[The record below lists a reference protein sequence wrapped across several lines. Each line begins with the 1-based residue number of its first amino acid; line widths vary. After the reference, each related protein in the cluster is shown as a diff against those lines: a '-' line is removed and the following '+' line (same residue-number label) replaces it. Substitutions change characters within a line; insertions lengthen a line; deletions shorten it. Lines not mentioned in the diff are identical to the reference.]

1 MVRKLDDEISNAS
14 RKSLQRHMRLD
25 VGNKLVRILDQSPYC
40 RLRDPT
46 KFLTCSTNTELGR
59 PTDLNKKK
67 GWSTGIPLNPSP
79 NHDRE
84 RLYFACSLASLH
96 HMDQIITDKE
106 MEALCKKCGKKSDLF
121 EDPWLPS
128 TARSELIWPEVPSP
142 YFLEFTWCI
151 STATPDVFLSNIGK
165 FCWQTSSPL
174 WQDTPGYCFVSW

>member
-1 MVRKLDDEISNAS
+1 MQLE
-14 RKSLQRHMRLD
+14 
-25 VGNKLVRILDQSPYC
+25 VGNTLVRILGQSHYC

-46 KFLTCSTNTELGR
+46 KFLTCSTNTELMRLTG
-59 PTDLNKKK
+59 LNKKK
-67 GWSTGIPLNPSP
+67 CWSTGIPLNPSP

-84 RLYFACSLASLH
+84 RLYFACSLAFLH

-106 MEALCKKCGKKSDLF
+106 MEALCNKCGKKSDLF

-151 STATPDVFLSNIGK
+151 STATPDVFYQILANFADKHRPHYDKIAKIADLYSWLL
-165 FCWQTSSPL
+165 FCLMISGPTVIFL
-174 WQDTPGYCFVSW
+174 VDE